1 MKGKQ
6 RREEEKKGKEKR
18 QEKAREKKNERKEK
32 RKGIILPDVDTA
44 SLQREICLNLGCFV
58 FEYAHVS
65 HKGFLLQ
72 RDEFKQN
79 LGP

>member
-6 RREEEKKGKEKR
+6 RRRKERKRKKR

-58 FEYAHVS
+58 FEYAYLS